1 MTPLANS
8 LTDARLLCPAEGL
21 PSMVVG
27 LQDSPESAQRWWTQQ
42 HSVFVCEGYG
52 REALKQLATLLIGGK
67 AGASQ
72 QEVGTG

>member
-1 MTPLANS
+1 
-8 LTDARLLCPAEGL
+8 
-21 PSMVVG
+21 MVVG